1 MASSAATSLMQAC
14 EGPLAEFAALRAE
27 IQDRVRAQQQ
37 MLSLQLTLTGT
48 VFGFTISRPSMIAL
62 LLIVPFSSYLL
73 CARLV
78 AQHFGILIV
87 AKYIREEL
95 SGQVPGGLGWEQW
108 LQTRRHARPY
118 YFLGLGLPL
127 LLTFVGSGVLALG
140 WAAGFVLTSHN
151 LTAISRAGLI
161 MVWLAGPTATAL
173 SAIMVL
179 QMARQLPYRKWEQ
192 GGPS

>member
-1 MASSAATSLMQAC
+1 MQAC